1 MVGVEAAET
10 LPGAATE
17 TETDGTAPPEGLLPE
32 TAHELL
38 EADAAEEVRTA
49 IAEEDL
55 ERGQRLG
62 REERACLALADV
74 AAEVAGLASPLHPKT
89 IEDSQESV
97 GAIEAIGE
105 LTSTS

>member
-1 MVGVEAAET
+1 MGVEAAET

-55 ERGQRLG
+55 GERSEAGTG
-62 REERACLALADV
+62 RE
-74 AAEVAGLASPLHPKT
+74 GLPGSCGCCRRGGRTCVSSAS
-89 IEDSQESV
+89 
-97 GAIEAIGE
+97 
-105 LTSTS
+105 